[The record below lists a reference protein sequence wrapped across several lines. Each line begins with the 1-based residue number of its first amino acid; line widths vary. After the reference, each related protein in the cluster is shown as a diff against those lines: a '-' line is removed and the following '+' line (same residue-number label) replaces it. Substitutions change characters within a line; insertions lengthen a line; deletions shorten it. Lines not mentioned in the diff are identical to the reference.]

1 MADLRSRFIEDYA
14 GGLLNVARQELST
27 TGEVL
32 SQDGLTSAGTLF
44 VEDGSGNK
52 SGLKLGVSLV
62 EALDPTTEMGVVNVR
77 FADRTYAKIRD
88 LKIFSTAI
96 ASAQAAL
103 SEASSLSITNLET
116 TLQLLEDDINSLEQS
131 FQTNLSEGR
140 TQLQQ
145 LTLNQRTQGDTL
157 SGVKSD
163 VENLKSRV
171 QALEIVAPNPATI
184 TPLSTTLNS
193 SYFSGTIAVAS
204 GVVTGTN
211 TSFDTELDVGS
222 VFTTVD
228 SSGREQEFTVASFD
242 TDTPATRITVIPTNV
257 TVTSGAKFR
266 KPTDLEI
273 KSKINEILQAL
284 RDLDFII

>member
-52 SGLKLGVSLV
+52 SGLKLGISLA
-62 EALDPTTEMGVVNVR
+62 ETIDPTTEMGIVNVR

-103 SEASSLSITNLET
+103 SEASSISITNLET
-116 TLQLLEDDINSLEQS
+116 TLQLLEDDINSLEQN
-131 FQTNLSEGR
+131 FQNNLSEGR

-145 LTLNQRTQGDTL
+145 LTLTQKAQEALVSEAVTD
-157 SGVKSD
+157 VKSL
-163 VENLKSRV
+163 EGRV
-171 QALEIVAPNPATI
+171 QKLEIPVPDPMTISDFSTTTNASYLTGTI
-184 TPLSTTLNS
+184 TIA
-193 SYFSGTIAVAS
+193 SGT
-204 GVVTGTN
+204 VTGTN
-211 TSFDTELDVGS
+211 TAFATQLSVGDI
-222 VFTTVD
+222 FTVID
-228 SSGREQEFTVASFD
+228 SSNVEQEFTVASFD
-242 TDTPATRITVIPTNV
+242 TDTPATRMTVTPTNV
-257 TVTSGAKFR
+257 TISTASRFR
-266 KPTDLEI
+266 RPLHLDTRK
-273 KSKINEILQAL
+273 KINQILSVL
-284 RDLDFII
+284 RELKFIV

>member
-52 SGLKLGVSLV
+52 SGLKLGISLA
-62 EALDPTTEMGVVNVR
+62 ETIDPTTEMGIVNVR

-103 SEASSLSITNLET
+103 SEASSISITNLET
-116 TLQLLEDDINSLEQS
+116 TLQLLEDDINSLEQN
-131 FQTNLSEGR
+131 FQNNLSEGR

-145 LTLNQRTQGDTL
+145 LTLTQKAQEALVSEAVTD
-157 SGVKSD
+157 VKSL
-163 VENLKSRV
+163 EGRV
-171 QALEIVAPNPATI
+171 QKLEIPVPDPTTISDFSTTTNASYLTGTI
-184 TPLSTTLNS
+184 T
-193 SYFSGTIAVAS
+193 IAS

-211 TSFDTELDVGS
+211 TAFATQLSVGDI
-222 VFTTVD
+222 FTVID
-228 SSGREQEFTVASFD
+228 SSNVEQEFTVASFD
-242 TDTPATRITVIPTNV
+242 TDTPATKMTVTPTNV
-257 TVTSGAKFR
+257 TISTASRFR
-266 KPTDLEI
+266 RPLHLDTRK
-273 KSKINEILQAL
+273 KINQILSVL
-284 RDLDFII
+284 RELKFII